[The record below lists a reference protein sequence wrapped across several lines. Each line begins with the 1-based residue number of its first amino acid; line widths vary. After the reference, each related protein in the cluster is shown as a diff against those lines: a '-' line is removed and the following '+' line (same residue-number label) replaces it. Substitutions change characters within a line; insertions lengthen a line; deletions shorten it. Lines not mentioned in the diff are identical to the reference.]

1 MGASGEAQRRFPAL
15 QPLIPSRVVEFYQA
29 RISTGQT
36 GASLGQVVTR
46 ENLVRLVQQRK
57 RDGERVVFTNGCF
70 DLLHPG
76 HIRLLEECRSLGD
89 ALIVAINTDASVR
102 RNKGP
107 KRPLIPEQERAEV
120 LAALAAVHYVTV
132 FDEPTPREIVSELL
146 PHILVKGNDWGPAE
160 IVGREEVEAAGGE
173 VISIP
178 LEPGYSTT
186 RLVERIVQ
194 LRV

>member
-1 MGASGEAQRRFPAL
+1 MRQDRR
-15 QPLIPSRVVEFYQA
+15 
-29 RISTGQT
+29 GQV
-36 GASLGQVVTR
+36 LGQVVTR
-46 ENLVRLVQQRK
+46 DNLVRLVQQRK
-57 RDGERVVFTNGCF
+57 HDGERVVFTNGCF

-76 HIRLLEECRSLGD
+76 HVRLLEECRSLGD

-120 LAALAAVHYVTV
+120 LAALAAVDYVTV
-132 FDEPTPREIVSELL
+132 FDEPTPREIVSVLL
-146 PHILVKGNDWGPAE
+146 PHILVKGNDWGPTD

-194 LRV
+194 LHV

>member
-1 MGASGEAQRRFPAL
+1 M
-15 QPLIPSRVVEFYQA
+15 
-29 RISTGQT
+29 
-36 GASLGQVVTR
+36 GQVVTR

-57 RDGERVVFTNGCF
+57 HDGERVVFTNGCF

-120 LAALAAVHYVTV
+120 LAALAAVDYVTV